1 MNDNLSPKNSPSG
14 LFVNPKNLG
23 ITRINKRIIGILF
36 VIFGGASII
45 LLATISS
52 HGKRVNAQIR
62 DEKKLSEAKVTTAT
76 PPQIKEMA
84 AAKSQLLPNAD
95 NQTTVASLDP
105 DSRKQDLKDDAE
117 FKREIKRYRH
127 QQQIAKLQREDAGF
141 TASMEVKASL
151 PPVESSKLD
160 KNDAGIGADASP
172 LGRRRVPE
180 DLLAASLADKDPNLQ
195 GRKESF
201 FNEQISSNY
210 LPHKKVNPLSP
221 NEIKQGTVIPGV
233 MISGINSDLP
243 GQIIGQVSQTV
254 YDTATGKI
262 PLIPQGARLVGSYD
276 SFVAVGQEAAM
287 IAWRRIIFPDGTS
300 IDLLNMPGT
309 DEGGYSGFRDQV
321 NNHYFKIFG
330 SALML
335 SLVGAGYQISQT
347 EHDGRTFPSNQEIL
361 ASEVGRQFAQVSN
374 EMIKR
379 NMQIQPTIEIR
390 PGYRFNIMVNKD
402 MILAPYLESQD

>member
-1 MNDNLSPKNSPSG
+1 MD
-14 LFVNPKNLG
+14 
-23 ITRINKRIIGILF
+23 
-36 VIFGGASII
+36 
-45 LLATISS
+45 
-52 HGKRVNAQIR
+52 
-62 DEKKLSEAKVTTAT
+62 
-76 PPQIKEMA
+76 
-84 AAKSQLLPNAD
+84 
-95 NQTTVASLDP
+95 
-105 DSRKQDLKDDAE
+105 
-117 FKREIKRYRH
+117 
-127 QQQIAKLQREDAGF
+127 
-141 TASMEVKASL
+141 
-151 PPVESSKLD
+151 
-160 KNDAGIGADASP
+160 
-172 LGRRRVPE
+172 
-180 DLLAASLADKDPNLQ
+180 
-195 GRKESF
+195 
-201 FNEQISSNY
+201 
-210 LPHKKVNPLSP
+210 PLSP

-254 YDTATGKI
+254 YDTATGNI

-309 DEGGYSGFRDQV
+309 DEGGYAGFRDQV

-335 SLVGAGYQISQT
+335 SLVGAGYQISQPQN
-347 EHDGRTFPSNQEIL
+347 EGRTFPSNQEIL

-374 EMIKR
+374 EMIRR

-402 MILAPYLESQD
+402 MILDPYIESETRE